1 MISRLGEYMSALTD
15 KTPSGL
21 RAVGRHL
28 LLAKDTA
35 LYEGLQKSVLY
46 GDFIAKAVQ
55 YDYLTKV
62 KKVPSKEAVV
72 TVSAEFISY
81 DHLPGRGRDYLES
94 IGLLWFYNYKLRS
107 VKVAANTIRN
117 NPLYA
122 LMYAGV
128 GGSQL
133 GIDSPIDSN
142 VVSQVFDGSI
152 GYSLGIG
159 MGIDGIFANPYGQL
173 IH

>member
-1 MISRLGEYMSALTD
+1 M
-15 KTPSGL
+15 
-21 RAVGRHL
+21 
-28 LLAKDTA
+28 LAKDTA

-94 IGLLWFYNYKLRS
+94 IGLLWFYNYKLRA
-107 VKVAANTIRN
+107 VKIAVNTIRN